1 MVFFTRYLNF
11 LDEQGRIHPIKQHSR
26 NTMLKAP
33 MVEKLNTQINL
44 EFYSSNLYLQMSAW
58 CEANG
63 FEGAAKFM
71 RKHADEEMDH
81 MTRLFTYVSE
91 TGALPILGAIDA
103 PPHEFESLGDLF
115 RKTYEHE
122 CLITERINSLAH
134 EAFTSQDYSTFNFL
148 QWYVAEQHEEET
160 LFKSVLDKIDLVGN
174 DGHALFFVDKDLAA
188 MANSTAESSIIK
200 AN

>member
-1 MVFFTRYLNF
+1 MVFFTHSLNF
-11 LDEQGRIHPIKQHSR
+11 LDKQGRIHPIKQHSR